1 MLLNKLST
9 GEIINLD
16 NVASIKVDDKG
27 SLGIRYILVNDKVFV
42 EPFSTVEE
50 LNARLENLMST
61 NTAITIEDY
70 DVALET
76 AKEIQGKE

>member
-1 MLLNKLST
+1 MLLNKLKT

-16 NVASIKVDDKG
+16 NVASIKVDETG

-42 EPFSTVEE
+42 EPFETVEE
-50 LNARLENLMST
+50 LQARLENLMST
-61 NTAITIEDY
+61 NTAITVEDY

-76 AKEIQGKE
+76 AKEIQGL